1 MANESPTEPKKN
13 KPKKPFLRRLLPQS
27 TAGWTACFTAFV
39 LFTTVM
45 VVWLVR
51 RYQPDS
57 VAPPHA
63 ISLGRM
69 VAEVSLVLVI
79 PIFVYWGVRRWN
91 QVIDGEF
98 PDIDK
103 AWSAGISALQAQ
115 GISTNKLPI
124 FLILGSSSRNLE
136 SELTHALNTR
146 LKVAGIPDESGIAH
160 ALQWYVSD
168 DAIYLFCPGASSLS
182 KVLQTWRPAS
192 PRTNSLPRPQS
203 RSYTPVSGKTAAE
216 STPQTSS
223 PKPSNKP
230 PESGKPKASS
240 LLMPK
245 ESSTTGQTPS
255 PPASSLK
262 PQPASASQPA
272 PSYLGT
278 IQMPGVETP
287 SNASGSLPGP
297 DPATRSTP
305 AMPSLSSSPSMG
317 PAAADPK
324 VAFPISPAVTPGQAG
339 QPTDF
344 VGTVNF
350 AQASGAQ
357 STSPPIGSSP
367 AIETSADL
375 GDPSPP
381 FNHAGS
387 PTSNRVAV
395 DQRQSRPPQE
405 SSRAPFK
412 QRQIALPTDLDAS
425 DELPR
430 LRYLCQ
436 LLQRTRRPRCGVNG
450 IITLVPFDIAAVG
463 PMQLSAL
470 SQSARGDLETI
481 QHALGIRIPVTA
493 LLVGLEQDRGFIELA
508 RRLQPELLER
518 RLGGRFDLRNR
529 PTPKELNSHSDQIC
543 DAFESWVYRL
553 FARDE
558 ALAEHRGNRKL
569 YELISRIRYELK
581 PRLRIFL
588 GQAFGCEAPDETLP
602 IEDDK
607 SFFFS
612 GCYFAATAATT
623 GRPAF
628 VKGVLQDKL
637 MDEQSQVEWTAAALR
652 KQRLISLFANLGWII
667 VVILAA
673 TLLVREAFKLD

>member
-1 MANESPTEPKKN
+1 MANESKNPEPKKH
-13 KPKKPFLRRLLPQS
+13 FLRRLLPQS
-27 TAGWTACFTAFV
+27 MAGWTACFTAVV
-39 LFTTVM
+39 LFITVM
-45 VVWLVR
+45 MVWLVR
-51 RYQPDS
+51 RYQSDI

-63 ISLGRM
+63 ISLLRT
-69 VAEVSLVLVI
+69 VAEVMLVVVI
-79 PIFVYWGVRRWN
+79 PICVYWGVRRWN

-115 GISTNKLPI
+115 GISTSKLPI

-192 PRTNSLPRPQS
+192 LGTNNLPRSQN
-203 RSYTPVSGKTAAE
+203 RSYSPSPGKTSAE
-216 STPQTSS
+216 TVPQTTF
-223 PKPSNKP
+223 PKSTDKP
-230 PESGKPKASS
+230 PKSGKPKTSPLLASQESSATGQAASTAASS
-240 LLMPK
+240 LR
-245 ESSTTGQTPS
+245 
-255 PPASSLK
+255 
-262 PQPASASQPA
+262 PQPASASQSA
-272 PSYLGT
+272 SSYLGT
-278 IQMPGVETP
+278 IQMPGVEAP
-287 SNASGSLPGP
+287 ANASSKLSSAGGLPAA
-297 DPATRSTP
+297 DTE
-305 AMPSLSSSPSMG
+305 MPSLSSLHNVG
-317 PAAADPK
+317 PAAAEPQ
-324 VAFPISPAVTPGQAG
+324 ATSPIPSIANPGRAG

-350 AQASGAQ
+350 AQASGGQ
-357 STSPPIGSSP
+357 STSPLIGTSP
-367 AIETSADL
+367 ATEASSDSGNSAPPANRP
-375 GDPSPP
+375 GFPS
-381 FNHAGS
+381 
-387 PTSNRVAV
+387 SNRRPA
-395 DQRQSRPPQE
+395 DQRKSRSSQE
-405 SSRAPFK
+405 TSRAPFK
-412 QRQIALPTDLDAS
+412 QRQIALPADLDAS

-430 LRYLCQ
+430 LRYLCR

-450 IITLVPFDIAAVG
+450 IVTLVPFDIAAVG

-481 QHALGIRIPVTA
+481 QQALGIRIPVTA

-518 RLGGRFDLRNR
+518 RLGGRFDLRNC
-529 PTPKELNSHSDQIC
+529 PTPIELNRHSDQLC

-588 GQAFGCEAPDETLP
+588 GQAFGCEARDETFP
-602 IEDDK
+602 SEDK
-607 SFFFS
+607 NSFFFS

-637 MDEQSQVEWTAAALR
+637 IDEQSQVEWTAKALR
-652 KQRLISLFANLGWII
+652 KQRLTSLFANLGWII

-673 TLLVREAFKLD
+673 TLLVRKGFSWTEQL

>member
-1 MANESPTEPKKN
+1 MANESKN
-13 KPKKPFLRRLLPQS
+13 AEPKKPFLRRLLPQS
-27 TAGWTACFTAFV
+27 TAGWTACFTAV
-39 LFTTVM
+39 ALFITVM
-45 VVWLVR
+45 VVWFVR

-69 VAEVSLVLVI
+69 ISEVILVVVI
-79 PIFVYWGVRRWN
+79 PICVYWGVRRWN

-115 GISTNKLPI
+115 GISTSKLPI

-192 PRTNSLPRPQS
+192 PGTNNLPRSQN
-203 RSYTPVSGKTAAE
+203 RSYSPSPSKAAAE
-216 STPQTSS
+216 TVPQTAS
-223 PKPSNKP
+223 PKPTEKP

-240 LLMPK
+240 LLASQ
-245 ESSTTGQTPS
+245 ESSTTEQAAS
-255 PPASSLK
+255 PAASSLR
-262 PQPASASQPA
+262 PQPAGASQSA

-278 IQMPGVETP
+278 IQMPGVESP
-287 SNASGSLPGP
+287 ANASSKLSSAGSLPAA
-297 DPATRSTP
+297 DTAT
-305 AMPSLSSSPSMG
+305 PSLPSWPNVG
-317 PAAADPK
+317 PAAAEPQ
-324 VAFPISPAVTPGQAG
+324 ATSPIPSTANPARAG
-339 QPTDF
+339 QPTGF
-344 VGTVNF
+344 AGTVNF
-350 AQASGAQ
+350 AQASEGQSVSPLIGA
-357 STSPPIGSSP
+357 SP
-367 AIETSADL
+367 ATEATSDSGNPAPPANHL
-375 GDPSPP
+375 GFS
-381 FNHAGS
+381 
-387 PTSNRVAV
+387 TSNRRSA
-395 DQRQSRPPQE
+395 DQRKSRPSQE
-405 SSRAPFK
+405 TTRAPFK
-412 QRQIALPTDLDAS
+412 QRQIALPADLDAT

-430 LRYLCQ
+430 LRYLCH

-450 IITLVPFDIAAVG
+450 VVTLVPFDIAAVG

-481 QHALGIRIPVTA
+481 QQALGIRIPVTA

-518 RLGGRFDLRNR
+518 RLGGRFDLRNC
-529 PTPKELNSHSDQIC
+529 PTPKELNSHSDQLC

-588 GQAFGCEAPDETLP
+588 GQAFGCEARDETLP
-602 IEDDK
+602 IEDEN

-637 MDEQSQVEWTAAALR
+637 IDEQSQVEWTVTALR
-652 KQRLISLFANLGWII
+652 KQRLISFFANLGWII

-673 TLLVREAFKLD
+673 TLLVRTAL